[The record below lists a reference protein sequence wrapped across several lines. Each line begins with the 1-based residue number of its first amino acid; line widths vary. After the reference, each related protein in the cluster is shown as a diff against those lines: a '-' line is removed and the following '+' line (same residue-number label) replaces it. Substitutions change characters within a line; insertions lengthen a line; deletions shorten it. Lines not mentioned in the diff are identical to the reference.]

1 MDVSC
6 VHGSVYRVVL
16 WQLAMETAQLMA
28 RTMHCSSVPTMIRSV
43 NWTEFFTAPPPL
55 HKALVR
61 VFLFS
66 IPQQRK
72 QRNTSI

>member
-28 RTMHCSSVPTMIRSV
+28 RTMHCSSVSYHDSECKLDRIFHGATPSPQGSSQSFSV
-43 NWTEFFTAPPPL
+43 L
-55 HKALVR
+55 HSTTK
-61 VFLFS
+61 
-66 IPQQRK
+66 K
-72 QRNTSI
+72 TKEY

>member
-28 RTMHCSSVPTMIRSV
+28 RTMHCSSVPTNTMMRVQTGQDFS
-43 NWTEFFTAPPPL
+43 PRHPL
-55 HKALVR
+55 SARL
-61 VFLFS
+61 
-66 IPQQRK
+66 
-72 QRNTSI
+72 